1 MGLRIVICPDSFK
14 GSLYSPAV
22 AEAMAQ
28 GARLVAPDARIERI
42 PMADGGEGTAER
54 ITRALDGEWRNVIV
68 HGPDGATTEARWGW
82 IPAQNRAVIDVAS
95 ACGLNLVAPQQRDP
109 WKFDTRGVGELL
121 RHTLDLGA
129 QKILIGLGGSGTND
143 AGTGML
149 SALGVRF
156 LDEDDKLLIPSPDGL
171 KTLDRVDFS
180 QLDARLGQIELICLT
195 DVDNPL
201 TGSTGASEVFGPQ
214 KGLAATDI
222 AAMDARLALIAKRI
236 RAARR
241 LHCTPDTPGT
251 GAAGGLG
258 FALGAVLGAR
268 RQRGSEYLADLLGL
282 DSAIETADLV
292 LTGEGALDAQTAQGK
307 VVAEVIRR
315 ANRFDKPVIC
325 IAGSVRIT
333 PAQIKTLGLWAAWP
347 LCGDNVDIDAAIAGA
362 AALISERTAEATAA
376 WLNASSR
383 KD

>member
-14 GSLYSPAV
+14 GSLSSPAV

-28 GARLVAPDARIERI
+28 GVRLVAPDARIECI

-68 HGPDGATTEARWGW
+68 HGPDGATTDALWGW
-82 IPAQNRAVIDVAS
+82 IPARNRAVIEVAS
-95 ACGLNLVAPQQRDP
+95 ACGLNLTAPEQRDP
-109 WKFDTRGVGELL
+109 WQFDTRGVGELL
-121 RHTLDLGA
+121 RCALDHGA
-129 QKILIGLGGSGTND
+129 KHILIGLGGSGTND
-143 AGTGML
+143 AGAGML

-156 LDEDDKLLIPSPDGL
+156 LDEDDKPLIPSPDGL
-171 KTLDRVDFS
+171 KTLDRVVFS

-201 TGSTGASEVFGPQ
+201 TGPTGASAVFGPQ
-214 KGLAATDI
+214 KGLAVTEI
-222 AAMDARLALIAKRI
+222 AAIDARLAQIAKRI
-236 RAARR
+236 EAARP
-241 LHCTPDTPGT
+241 LHCAPDASGM

-258 FALGAVLGAR
+258 FALGAVLGAT

-325 IAGSVRIT
+325 IAGSVHIT
-333 PAQIKTLGLWAAWP
+333 PAQIEAMGLLAAWP

-362 AALISERTAEATAA
+362 ATLITERTAEATAA

>member
-1 MGLRIVICPDSFK
+1 MGLQVLICPDSFK
-14 GSLYSPAV
+14 GSLSSPAV
-22 AEAMAQ
+22 ADAMAQ
-28 GARLVAPDARIERI
+28 GVRVVAPGARIVCI

-54 ITRALDGEWRNVIV
+54 ITRALDGEWRSVKV
-68 HGPDGATTEARWGW
+68 HGPDGATVEASWGW
-82 IPAQNRAVIDVAS
+82 IPTQKMAVIEVAS

-109 WKFDTRGVGELL
+109 WRFDTHGVGELL

-156 LDEDDKLLIPSPDGL
+156 LDMDGKSLVPTPDGL

-201 TGSTGASEVFGPQ
+201 TGPDGATAVFGPQ
-214 KGLAATDI
+214 KGLTASDI
-222 AAMDARLALIAKRI
+222 TEMDARLGHIAHHIEASRKLRC
-236 RAARR
+236 ATGA
-241 LHCTPDTPGT
+241 PGM

-258 FALGAVLGAR
+258 FALGAVLGAT

-307 VVAEVIRR
+307 VVAEVLRR
-315 ANRFDKPVIC
+315 ARYFGKPVIC
-325 IAGSVRIT
+325 IAGSVHMS
-333 PAQIKTLGLWAAWP
+333 PAQIEAMGLWAVRG
-347 LCGDNVDIDAAIAGA
+347 LCTDEVDVEEAISRA
-362 AALISERTAEATAA
+362 AALIAERTAEATTA
-376 WLNASSR
+376 WIDASSR
-383 KD
+383 QD